1 MYTVQ
6 EKTEIERVLKAFE
19 NYIADAKNAY
29 GHPTFEVVWLEKLK
43 CYLYVENYN
52 RSAKLEE
59 RHLTMLPVQSAKHLC
74 FELVASGVIHG
85 FYTALFGKAAVEAV
99 DKAEYRR
106 VYDSLTEQRLNQITE
121 EIQQWV
127 QPYIQAL
134 PEYAAYMQEVVQEQ
148 LKDLKKR

>member
-6 EKTEIERVLKAFE
+6 EKTEIEQVLKAFE
-19 NYIADAKNAY
+19 NYIAAAKNAY
-29 GHPTFEVVWLEKLK
+29 GHPAFEVVWLEKLK

-52 RSAKLEE
+52 SSTKLEE

-74 FELVASGVIHG
+74 FELVASSVIHKS
-85 FYTALFGKAAVEAV
+85 YIALFGTAAVEAV

-106 VYDSLTEQRLNQITE
+106 VYDSLTEQQLNQIAE

>member
-1 MYTVQ
+1 MYTAQ
-6 EKTEIERVLKAFE
+6 EKAEIERVLKAFE

-29 GHPTFEVVWLEKLK
+29 GHPDFEV
-43 CYLYVENYN
+43 
-52 RSAKLEE
+52 
-59 RHLTMLPVQSAKHLC
+59 
-74 FELVASGVIHG
+74 
-85 FYTALFGKAAVEAV
+85 V

-106 VYDSLTEQRLNQITE
+106 VYDSITEQQLNQITE
-121 EIQQWV
+121 EIQQWI